1 MNLEASHVQLILVII
16 EVVLS
21 QISFFL
27 VIYIEIFNKTLR
39 SIWSVFN
46 VFEFVVSM
54 FFQVDIFRH
63 LHADKQKW

>member
-27 VIYIEIFNKTLR
+27 VIYIEIFKTLR